1 VRGIVTKV
9 IRPPSDAIFINYRR
23 QDTAFPAT
31 WLYDRLVERY
41 GKDRVFKDIDS
52 IRPGD
57 DFVERITDVLNACT
71 VLLALISDRWIAAVD
86 EKGRRRLDDPG
97 DYVRLEI
104 ETALNRN
111 IHIIPILF
119 EGARMP
125 HKAELPHSLRKLSR
139 RQAFYFRPS
148 HLGVDTQNLLH
159 TLDSVFSAG
168 KKIPVPE
175 SKLAPLLRTAH
186 RNRDTQIR
194 RDRHNKADGMVEAS
208 ARSSLS
214 GKSQAAKAK
223 GARLIRTLTG
233 HAGAV
238 ADGPLVRGV
247 DFSPDGR
254 LLATAGN
261 DGTVRFWNVVTGD
274 TVRVTTDHQGSVM
287 DVAFSPDGRLIASAG
302 SDSKVR
308 LWDTATGSAIRVMTG
323 HSAPVQAVVFSPDG
337 RLIASAGLDSKVRLW
352 DTATGSAIRVM
363 TGHSAPVQA
372 VVFSSDGR
380 LIASAAHDYTARLW
394 NTMTGVAVRTFKFPG
409 QSYPSRLV
417 YGVAMSRNGRLL
429 ASVAADPA
437 IPVWQ
442 VSNGSQVR
450 TLIGVHGAHSVGF
463 SPDGRLLATAGT
475 GVRLWSTTTWEEEQ
489 VLECTVGMVIDLA
502 FNRDGSMIAVAGFR
516 GAELWG

>member
-1 VRGIVTKV
+1 MRGIVTKV

-323 HSAPVQAVVFSPDG
+323 HSAPVQAVVFS
-337 RLIASAGLDSKVRLW
+337 
-352 DTATGSAIRVM
+352 
-363 TGHSAPVQA
+363 
-372 VVFSSDGR
+372 SDGR